1 MSTVTVNELRA
12 GANFFRYKATGMDG
26 VVVHG
31 TVHALNESAA
41 TAVLHGQGLFP
52 LHIIP
57 TRAAA
62 RRRPPRG
69 ADLAVGLRVL
79 SNLLAAGIP
88 MSRTLATFEELAP
101 RSWRPPAAA
110 MRERIRVGGRLADA
124 LAEDAGLPAVL
135 VGVIAAGEASG
146 AVAEATARSAEL
158 AEESSALRS
167 AIQGALIYPAILFVA
182 GACSVGLLV
191 GVVLPR
197 FADIL
202 ADLGQEP
209 PALTRLVLSLAA
221 AVQHGGLVILA
232 VAMLAI
238 GAWRMWVGTESGHV
252 AWDAIMLRVPV
263 IGAVRC
269 AAATSRVCIAMAA
282 LLDAGVPVSPA
293 LMRATG
299 AAGDAAIQARLTQA
313 RADIVRG
320 EPLGLALDSAQALS
334 TSALR
339 LVRAGEE
346 SGHLGAMFIHAGRM
360 EGARA
365 RDLTRGAVR
374 LLEPALIL
382 VFGAVVALVSGALLQ
397 AVYAVRPVH

>member
-1 MSTVTVNELRA
+1 MIATTANDGHT
-12 GANFFRYKATGMDG
+12 GAKFFRYKAAGMDG
-26 VVVHG
+26 VIVVG
-31 TVHALNESAA
+31 TVHALSESAA
-41 TAVLHGQGLFP
+41 TAALHAQGLFP
-52 LHIIP
+52 LHVVP
-57 TRAAA
+57 TRGAA
-62 RRRPPRG
+62 RRRAPRG

-79 SNLLAAGIP
+79 SNLLSAGIP

-101 RSWRPPAAA
+101 HSWRVPAAA
-110 MRERIRVGGRLADA
+110 MRERIRLGGHLADA
-124 LAEDAGLPAVL
+124 LAEDVGLPAVL

-146 AVAEATARSAEL
+146 AIAEAAERSAEL
-158 AEESSALRS
+158 AEESSALRA
-167 AIQGALIYPAILFVA
+167 AIHGALVYPAILFVA
-182 GACSVGLLV
+182 GACSIGLLV

-197 FADIL
+197 FAIIL

-221 AVQHGGLVILA
+221 AVQSGGLAILVVISLGIA
-232 VAMLAI
+232 
-238 GAWRMWVGTESGHV
+238 AWRMWVATESGHV
-252 AWDAIMLRVPV
+252 AWDAIMLRIPV

-293 LMRATG
+293 LTRAAG
-299 AAGDAAIQARLTQA
+299 AAGDAAVQARLMQA
-313 RADIVRG
+313 RSDIVRG
-320 EPLGLALDSAQALS
+320 EPLGVALESSLALS